1 MIVELQ
7 DALNEHKLGLSLAL
21 QKLTELLEQQSTKID
36 TLVNEVQ
43 VNGGSSLRD
52 VVNHL
57 FIEQMA
63 EAASRRAMFTDAIA
77 FFEAD
82 ADGKF
87 TFVSDKLAEVL
98 DMNPHDALGDGW
110 ITALH
115 PDDVDRV
122 TKSWHFAVK
131 QKRAF
136 VETFRFWNRVHA
148 EKKVQIHCHPATA
161 PPRQV
166 SKYIG
171 LVTIK

>member
-7 DALNEHKLGLSLAL
+7 QALDDHKLGITSSLAR
-21 QKLTELLEQQSTKID
+21 LTTLMEQQSQKMD
-36 TLVNEVQ
+36 TLVHEIQ

-52 VVNHL
+52 VLNHL

-82 ADGKF
+82 TDGKF
-87 TFVSDKLAEVL
+87 VFVSDKLAEVL
-98 DMNPHDALGDGW
+98 DLNPHDALGDGW
-110 ITALH
+110 ITAIH

-136 VETFRFWNRVHA
+136 VESFRFWNRTSP
-148 EKKVQIHCHPATA
+148 EKTVQIHCHPATG
-161 PPRQV
+161 PRRQV
-166 SKYIG
+166 AKYIG
-171 LVTIK
+171 LVTLK